1 MGIGKRGKGNASG
14 EAIKDLSG
22 SLSAAIDAH
31 CETARLLDALMQES
45 KGFTKSVADYLVAKA
60 DLTARFIKM
69 QTLHKDIDKRFKPR
83 GQ

>member
-45 KGFTKSVADYLVAKA
+45 KALTKSVAGYLVAKA
-60 DLTARFIKM
+60 DLTARFIKI
-69 QTLHKDIDKRFKPR
+69 QDLHKEIDGHFKPK
-83 GQ
+83 G